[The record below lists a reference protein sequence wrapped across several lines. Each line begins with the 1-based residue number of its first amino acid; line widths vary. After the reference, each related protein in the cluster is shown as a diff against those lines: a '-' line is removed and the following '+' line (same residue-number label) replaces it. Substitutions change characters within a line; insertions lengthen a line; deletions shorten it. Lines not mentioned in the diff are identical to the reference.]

1 MKKEYITQI
10 LRIIWTLLW
19 ILFALFITYQILIK
33 VFGGSWISE
42 VLILTL
48 VVLNLTQTYEM
59 KGEIGKIAADIS
71 YLKDTTR
78 DLQHQIRKS
87 EEKLSHKIESIQQK
101 I

>member
-1 MKKEYITQI
+1 
-10 LRIIWTLLW
+10 
-19 ILFALFITYQILIK
+19 
-33 VFGGSWISE
+33 
-42 VLILTL
+42 
-48 VVLNLTQTYEM
+48 M